1 MLKKRIIP
9 VELLNNGRLVK
20 TVKFGKFRDVGD
32 PIKSSQVYSDQDA
45 DELILLNINRENRM
59 VGETAKYLKDISG
72 KCFMPL
78 AVGGGIQTID
88 DAKLLFDSG
97 ADKVIINTAAYSNKP
112 LLSYIVSRWG
122 SQALIVSI
130 DASKTTE
137 EKYVTKSECG
147 RKLEALKLVE
157 HISAVIDL
165 GAGEIMINSI
175 DNDGAMNGYDLVLID
190 LVMSVCTI
198 PLIVCGGA
206 GNYDDLKGAFN
217 KGVAAVACG
226 SLFNFGDNNPLRAKA
241 YLKNYN
247 IPLKRV

>member
-1 MLKKRIIP
+1 
-9 VELLNNGRLVK
+9 
-20 TVKFGKFRDVGD
+20 
-32 PIKSSQVYSDQDA
+32 
-45 DELILLNINRENRM
+45 
-59 VGETAKYLKDISG
+59 
-72 KCFMPL
+72 MPL
-78 AVGGGIQTID
+78 AVGGGIKTID
-88 DAKLLFDSG
+88 DAKLLFNSG

-112 LLSYIVSRWG
+112 LLSFIVSRWG

-137 EKYVTKSECG
+137 KKYVTKSECG
-147 RKLEALKLVE
+147 TRLEPVNLVD
-157 HISAVIDL
+157 HINSVIDL

-175 DNDGAMNGYDLVLID
+175 DNDGVMNGYDLVLID

-198 PLIVCGGA
+198 PLIICGGA
-206 GNYDDLKGAFN
+206 GNYDDLKEAFN
-217 KGVAAVACG
+217 KGVSAVACG